1 MDETNNDHAKSY
13 SLCIKLSGYV
23 YQFLLL
29 EAMLK
34 SSTGMVT
41 VSSIEF
47 EK

>member
-1 MDETNNDHAKSY
+1 MDEKDSDLAKSY

-23 YQFLLL
+23 YQFFLY
-29 EAMLK
+29 EAMPK